1 MQGLVELRAAGRW
14 NDERRHGVSILF
26 ENWFFL
32 LVLLLCI
39 GMHFFGHGHGHGG
52 REHGEPESRTS
63 GSGAR
68 ALVPG
73 SETERQREGR

>member
-1 MQGLVELRAAGRW
+1 M
-14 NDERRHGVSILF
+14 SILF

-39 GMHFFGHGHGHGG
+39 GMHFFGHGHGG